1 MGSGRRKYIRHP
13 LSYPVK
19 TRIIKS
25 GTGSE
30 EKDVAGKTDN
40 IGPGGVLF
48 TSKDSIPV
56 KFEVEIE
63 VVVEKRKFLMDGR
76 VVRCR
81 RTDDGRYCIAV
92 AFNTSNELLK
102 ARMMEQ
108 VVRIKAFK
116 DRLEKRYHVSLDFAE
131 VAKEWIKRYSE
142 YFADRYNFDE

>member
-1 MGSGRRKYIRHP
+1 MVKPYGIWKKKVYTAPLELSCQDQDNQVRH
-13 LSYPVK
+13 
-19 TRIIKS
+19 
-25 GTGSE
+25 G
-30 EKDVAGKTDN
+30 
-40 IGPGGVLF
+40 
-48 TSKDSIPV
+48 
-56 KFEVEIE
+56 
-63 VVVEKRKFLMDGR
+63 KFLMDGR